1 MTITEARANIAAAT
15 SLSQLMQAL
24 RDTRRLAS
32 THEIDWTDLQV
43 FGGKEPDDT
52 SCVWSWDARSLLVG
66 TCADDLKIVG
76 RDVWA
81 AE

>member
-1 MTITEARANIAAAT
+1 MTITEARASIAAAT

-24 RDTRRLAS
+24 RDTRRLDDDDQN
-32 THEIDWTDLQV
+32 EIDWTDLRV

-66 TCADDLKIVG
+66 TCADDLNIVG
-76 RDVWA
+76 RDA
-81 AE
+81 